1 MPRSLGKHQFHAQG
15 PAWSSVDL
23 TRARS
28 KEGRKDD
35 VVAGVPEM
43 EKQSRLPAR
52 PDNWGLWDV
61 SRHCQLSHPQGVLC
75 LIE

>member
-1 MPRSLGKHQFHAQG
+1 MPRSLGKHQFHVQG

-28 KEGRKDD
+28 KEGRK
-35 VVAGVPEM
+35 VGGPEK
-43 EKQSRLPAR
+43 EKQSGLPAR
-52 PDNWGLWDV
+52 QDNRGLWDV
-61 SRHCQLSHPQGVLC
+61 SRHRQLSHPQGVLC

>member
-1 MPRSLGKHQFHAQG
+1 MPRSLGKHQFHVQG
-15 PAWSSVDL
+15 PAWSRVDL

-35 VVAGVPEM
+35 VVAEGPEK
-43 EKQSRLPAR
+43 EKQSGLPAR

-61 SRHCQLSHPQGVLC
+61 SRLRQLSHPQGVLC
-75 LIE
+75 LIK